1 MMNDRSVIQEKQKE
15 IEKLREIIDEK
26 DLMIMELNIKLAV
39 VEGKLDKIKNCLNAL
54 HESTLGLENW

>member
-1 MMNDRSVIQEKQKE
+1 MMNDRLVIQEKQKE

-26 DLMIMELNIKLAV
+26 DLMIMELNIKLAA

-54 HESTLGLENW
+54 HESTLGLEDW

>member
-1 MMNDRSVIQEKQKE
+1 MNDRSVIQEKQKE